1 MPVFGL
7 SASSGSPYSF
17 KTTDT
22 TTSAPL
28 RGYTIR
34 KTTCPQEKKNN
45 QKLGGPNHRWKKN
58 KNLNM
63 YPFFLPGLCSLRPF
77 SQLYIKEK
85 EEEEKKN
92 TVEVIVKEEEEEEEE
107 SKKETREE
115 R

>member
-1 MPVFGL
+1 MPAREEKQQKTGRPK
-7 SASSGSPYSF
+7 SSLEKN
-17 KTTDT
+17 KT
-22 TTSAPL
+22 
-28 RGYTIR
+28 
-34 KTTCPQEKKNN
+34 K
-45 QKLGGPNHRWKKN
+45 

-92 TVEVIVKEEEEEEEE
+92 TVEVIVKEEEEE